1 MRKAIIAVPII
12 VLVLLAM
19 LIVFFPERWLA
30 NRIEVYALENTGY
43 ELSIGELKLDLLR
56 WQPSVTMTGVDIDGT
71 ELPGLVKGAS
81 FFGSIDL
88 RSLLSGELLIDR
100 LELSQANVLA
110 LREQS
115 DINTWIP
122 APVAAESK
130 DDDASNNDP
139 FVLPNVRSVLIEDVT
154 IRLSDAVTGYEGAL
168 NVEGEGTTL
177 PGSSSVSVNVGGDLQ
192 GEPVQVQLSASPIGE
207 SPSIES
213 GASIKLDSALGMTN
227 AVVEGTI
234 GNLMSMR
241 DIELDVSMVAEDLV
255 AIEKLLQLKLPTVAP
270 MRFNSSMLREEND
283 WVLRRFDLD
292 AVNSTIE
299 GDVRFDPST
308 TPVTVFANLI
318 SPQLDVDTLIEVL
331 LGPVTTDENAP
342 TIQPEDESANVGT
355 TIFPDEPLPLV
366 LLTGQIQGAIDL
378 DVTNVVTDRI
388 PLNAINA
395 RAEFSDDT
403 ATLSIAQIDIG
414 GGSMSGNIE
423 LKQLSVAEQPDSL
436 NSEST
441 DSQQVVP
448 VSMNIELELAR
459 LQLGRFLRKADL
471 PDDAG
476 GLLGGR
482 IKYWAE
488 GASVASL
495 AGSLDGGAFLLM
507 TGGTIDSLLLEL
519 AGIDVFQS
527 LGDAIVPGKENV
539 EILCAYIDMHSEDG
553 AMNLKEFVIDTTD
566 TVMLARGGVNLKNEV
581 LDLIVEPHPKDASLI
596 SASTAVRID
605 GSFASPDVSVD
616 GSLLA
621 RAAAVA
627 ILSQVAAPALALLPL
642 LEPRSGND
650 SPFCSGLEGV
660 LDDAT
665 K

>member
-177 PGSSSVSVNVGGDLQ
+177 PGSLSVSVNVGGDLQ